1 MKAQLLAGI
10 AATTLLAGCT
20 AAMNDRLEAA
30 AGDAIAAVVIPEA
43 TGIFA
48 APSDLPFHA
57 PDFTK
62 IGDRD
67 YKDGIEQG
75 LAIHKAEIEAIKL
88 NPAAPTFANTI
99 VELEKSGAMLN
110 RVLSVFYAVVGAN
123 TNSRL
128 DAIDAEMSPKLAA
141 HYGDIALDPVL
152 FARVKA
158 VYDQRA
164 SMTMTPED
172 AVLLEETYEQMVHA
186 GALLDDD
193 QRAEVKAINT
203 RLSELS
209 TEFSQKLTQ
218 GTKDQALV
226 VDDAAALAGLSESA
240 VESARQAAK
249 DRDVAGYVIPLQNT
263 TQQPAMPSLD
273 VRSTRQQL
281 FTNSF
286 RRTDRGG
293 TVDTRANL
301 AEQARLRA
309 RKAAIFGLPNWA
321 SYQMYD
327 NMAKEPQTALDF
339 MDQLTPALAATQRRE
354 AAVLNEAIRADG
366 GDFTVR
372 PWDWDYYAE
381 IVRKERYDLDEEAV
395 KPYFEVDRVLED
407 GVFFMAEKLYGI
419 TFRKRSD
426 IPVYHPTVSV
436 YTVYDSDGSE
446 MGLFYFDPFQRD
458 NKRGGAWM
466 STFVDQSKMAGTK
479 PVIYNVLNIAPPAE
493 GEPALATFDNVITIF
508 HEFGHAVHGLFADQ
522 RYASLSGTAVAR
534 DFVEYPSQ
542 VHEMWATWPEV
553 LQNYAKHYETGET
566 IPQDLIDKIEAAS
579 KFNQGYSY
587 GETVTAALLDMKW
600 HSLSADEAA
609 AITTPAQVD
618 AFEAKALAEL
628 GLETDLV
635 PPRYRSSYFRHIF
648 AGGYSAGYYAYLWTG
663 MLDHD
668 SRQWFRDNG
677 GLTRANGD
685 HYRRTVLSQGGT
697 KELFQMYRD
706 FRGRDPQI
714 DALLSAKGLDG
725 SSADAA
731 ADGSDETGG

>member
-1 MKAQLLAGI
+1 MKSHLLAGI
-10 AATTLLAGCT
+10 AATSLLAGC
-20 AAMNDRLEAA
+20 AAMTEPLEAT
-30 AGDAIAAVVIPEA
+30 GDPVMATAIPEG

-48 APSDLPFHA
+48 QPSELPFHA
-57 PDFTK
+57 PDFSK
-62 IGDRD
+62 IRDSD
-67 YKDGIEQG
+67 YKPAIEQG
-75 LAIHKAEIEAIKL
+75 LAIHKAEIEAIKA
-88 NPAAPTFANTI
+88 NPAAPSFANTI
-99 VELEKSGAMLN
+99 VALEESGQMLN
-110 RVLSVFYAVVGAN
+110 RVLGVFYAVVGAN
-123 TNSRL
+123 TNDTL
-128 DAIDAEMSPKLAA
+128 DAIDAEISPKLAA
-141 HYGDIALDPVL
+141 HYGDISLDPVL

-158 VYDQRA
+158 VYDNRA
-164 SMTMTPED
+164 AMSMTPED

-186 GALLDDD
+186 GALLDEG
-193 QRAEVKAINT
+193 QKAEIKQINT

-209 TEFSQKLTQ
+209 TDFSQKLTQ
-218 GTKDQALV
+218 ATKDQALV
-226 VDDAAALAGLSESA
+226 VADASALAGLSAGEI
-240 VESARQAAK
+240 ESARAAAR
-249 DRDVAGYVIPLQNT
+249 DRGVSGYVIPLQNT
-263 TQQPAMPSLD
+263 TQQPSMPALD
-273 VRSTRQQL
+273 VRATRQQL
-281 FTNSF
+281 FTNSY

-293 TVDTRANL
+293 STDTRANL
-301 AEQARLRA
+301 AEQAALRA
-309 RKAAIFGLPNWA
+309 RKAEIFGLPNWA

-339 MDQLTPALAATQRRE
+339 MGQLTPALAATQRRE
-354 AAVLNEAIRADG
+354 AGVLNQAIRADG

-381 IVRKERYDLDEEAV
+381 MVRKERYDLDEEAV

-419 TFRKRSD
+419 TFKKRSD

-436 YTVYDSDGSE
+436 YTVYDADGSE
-446 MGLFYFDPFQRD
+446 LGLFYFDPFQRD

-466 STFVDQSKMAGTK
+466 SNFVEQSKMAGTK
-479 PVIYNVLNIAPPAE
+479 PVIYNVLNIAPPAD
-493 GEPALATFDNVITIF
+493 GEPALASFDNVITMF
-508 HEFGHAVHGLFADQ
+508 HEFGHAVHGLFANQ

-553 LQNYAKHYETGET
+553 LQNYAKHYQTGET

-600 HSLSADEAA
+600 HSLSAAEAA
-609 AITTPAQVD
+609 AIDTPAEVD
-618 AFEAKALAEL
+618 AYEAQALAEL

-668 SRQWFRDNG
+668 SRQWFRENG

-685 HYRRTVLSQGGT
+685 HYRATVLSQGGT

-706 FRGRDPQI
+706 FRGRDPKI

-725 SSADAA
+725 SSADAE